1 MLRKIKKTESDA
13 RIVANLIQKSFSGF
27 PWYEILSNEECL
39 NRISKDFQR
48 KGFFGFLLFVEK
60 NPVAANWVDQISI
73 EQIIKQRGES
83 LASFVQNLGVD
94 SVWWGRDLVVHPDY
108 QMKGFGTQ
116 IRNHVLQNLKLTNS
130 GEYIFTRMRQDNFG
144 SIKICEKLGYLKTG
158 ILIPSSQVVGLFHE
172 YYYLK
177 L

>member
-1 MLRKIKKTESDA
+1 MLRKIEKTENDA
-13 RIVANLIQKSFSGF
+13 LIVADLIQKSFSGF
-27 PWYEILSNEECL
+27 PWYETLSKEECF
-39 NRISKDFQR
+39 NRISRDFQR
-48 KGFFGFLLFVEK
+48 KGFFGFLLFVEN
-60 NPVAANWVDQISI
+60 NPVAANWVDQMSTK
-73 EQIIKQRGES
+73 QITEQRGKN
-83 LASFVQNLGVD
+83 LASFTQNLGL
-94 SVWWGRDLVVHPDY
+94 SSIWWGRDLVVHPDY

-116 IRNHVLQNLKLTNS
+116 IRNHVLQNLKITNS

-144 SIKICEKLGYLKTG
+144 SIKICEKLGYAKTG